1 LALILGLA
9 LAAGCAADRPPEE
22 ITDDGLVRVPSRSAG
37 GVYRAPQAS
46 FLQYRRVI
54 LEPPSISFVK
64 EWRDKHPKVTPME
77 IDRMR
82 AETIHL
88 LRDEFT
94 REFVKRGPYT
104 FADDPA
110 DDVLLV
116 IPTIEELDI
125 VAPDAADAAGTRT
138 FTSGPVSM
146 KVSGDLR
153 DAMTGKVV
161 GRVIMYRPAERYP
174 FNELREAN
182 RVSNAHEQRLV
193 FAEWSRLV
201 REALNVAKAE
211 RPRPPATAAP
221 R

>member
-1 LALILGLA
+1 MQSVNSAKAGSLQPISIQSPALYFGHRHHIVPLTT
-9 LAAGCAADRPPEE
+9 DRYYIPIIE
-22 ITDDGLVRVPSRSAG
+22 
-37 GVYRAPQAS
+37 
-46 FLQYRRVI
+46 
-54 LEPPSISFVK
+54 SIC
-64 EWRDKHPKVTPME
+64 
-77 IDRMR
+77 
-82 AETIHL
+82 
-88 LRDEFT
+88 
-94 REFVKRGPYT
+94 
-104 FADDPA
+104 
-110 DDVLLV
+110 DVEDVSLV

-211 RPRPPATAAP
+211 RPRTPATAAP
-221 R
+221 Q